1 MSRRILKL
9 CVASLHNIL
18 CFPDVILWKD
28 SRLES
33 FHGNPFPSVI
43 HLSVII
49 IVIVKLLINL
59 TVDHHHHPYHAGHH
73 KDKDNMCVSSGLD
86 WACPKLMWRSAS
98 MCLHSVLN
106 FIMIIVLIK
115 IKASNQDDHND
126 RSDHHDQMIRWSRSK
141 WNPST
146 ALPLRS
152 ATPCCSSFSFM
163 IIIISMKT
171 TYLKI
176 TKNPCFLDS
185 SATNF
190 HEEWSKLSV
199 CVFTVP
205 LWRIH

>member
-86 WACPKLMWRSAS
+86 WACPELMWRSAS

-115 IKASNQDDHND
+115 IKASNQDDHTD
-126 RSDHHDQMIRWSRSK
+126 QSASWSSWSDDQDQNGI
-141 WNPST
+141 
-146 ALPLRS
+146 LPLPSHSDQPRPVAQAFHS
-152 ATPCCSSFSFM
+152 WSSSF
-163 IIIISMKT
+163 
-171 TYLKI
+171 
-176 TKNPCFLDS
+176 
-185 SATNF
+185 
-190 HEEWSKLSV
+190 
-199 CVFTVP
+199 
-205 LWRIH
+205 LWKQLIWK

>member
-1 MSRRILKL
+1 MSQRILKL

-98 MCLHSVLN
+98 MHSVLN
-106 FIMIIVLIK
+106 FTMIIVLIK
-115 IKASNQDDHND
+115 IKASNRDDHTD
-126 RSDHHDQMIRWSRSK
+126 RSASWSSWSDDQDQNGI
-141 WNPST
+141 
-146 ALPLRS
+146 LPLPSHSDQPRPVAQAFHS
-152 ATPCCSSFSFM
+152 WSSSFLW
-163 IIIISMKT
+163 KQQ
-171 TYLKI
+171 YLKI
-176 TKNPCFLDS
+176 TKNPCF
-185 SATNF
+185 
-190 HEEWSKLSV
+190 
-199 CVFTVP
+199 
-205 LWRIH
+205 